1 MVSMHELGLIP
12 HSVVSPKTIA
22 GPTESI
28 CSCYSLP
35 QVACFLPKVKGE
47 GSVAALHI
55 EVVSAMGKHLETM
68 QKVGTSQWWLKAE
81 LRVRWGSSQRRAC
94 VMGVP
99 CCSDGSILKGYRPD
113 EESQG
118 CSCNRPSVNL
128 DWCLDLRRRQ
138 VLMTSWPS
146 RSKTYNVQRQ
156 PINLIQSFPSTL
168 TS

>member
-1 MVSMHELGLIP
+1 MTMEMVSMHELRLIP

-55 EVVSAMGKHLETM
+55 EVVSAMGEHLEMM

-81 LRVRWGSSQRRAC
+81 LRVRWGSSQRGAG
-94 VMGVP
+94 VIGVP
-99 CCSDGSILKGYRPD
+99 CCSDDS
-113 EESQG
+113 S
-118 CSCNRPSVNL
+118 
-128 DWCLDLRRRQ
+128 
-138 VLMTSWPS
+138 
-146 RSKTYNVQRQ
+146 
-156 PINLIQSFPSTL
+156 
-168 TS
+168 